1 MSSLFA
7 RKRLLAPEMLTL
19 PAYCVPADEATTLRA
34 KREAQLEWM
43 REKGVRY
50 LLGNPIAR
58 GDSGRILGPRLDA
71 RRVA

>member
-1 MSSLFA
+1 MISLFA
-7 RKRLLAPEMLTL
+7 RKRHLTPEMLTL
-19 PAYCVPADEATTLRA
+19 PAYCVPADEALTLRS

-50 LLGNPIAR
+50 LLGNPSAR
-58 GDSGRILGPRLDA
+58 VKGAHYSAATQDT